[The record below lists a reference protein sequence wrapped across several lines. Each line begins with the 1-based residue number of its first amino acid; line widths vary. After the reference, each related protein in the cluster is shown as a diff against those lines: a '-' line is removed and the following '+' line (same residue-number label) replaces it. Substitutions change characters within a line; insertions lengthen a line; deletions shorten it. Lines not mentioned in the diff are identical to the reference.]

1 MTGIVFDLD
10 GTLIDSLPDLHA
22 VANRVLG
29 EEGLPPQSI
38 DQVRGFIGRGV
49 PWLVGQL
56 LDASGGPADGPRHD
70 RMVASF
76 EDHYMTAT
84 GLTHPYPGVEE
95 ALAKLRA
102 SGHGLAL
109 CTNKSVKPTGAVL
122 DHLGLARFFDA
133 VIGGDTLAQRKPDPA
148 PVRAAV
154 EALGGGP
161 AIYVGDGE
169 ADETAAH
176 AAGLPFVLFTQGYRR
191 TPVEHLPHEAAFSDY
206 ADLPALIARLQG

>member
-1 MTGIVFDLD
+1 MGIVFDLD

-22 VANRVLG
+22 VANRVLD
-29 EEGLPPQSI
+29 EEGLPPQTMER
-38 DQVRGFIGRGV
+38 VRSFIGRGV

-56 LDASGGPADGPRHD
+56 LKASGRPAEGAQHD

-84 GLTHPYPGVEE
+84 SLTNPYPGVEE
-95 ALAKLRA
+95 ALAALRA
-102 SGHGLAL
+102 SGHRLGL
-109 CTNKSVKPTGAVL
+109 CTNKSVKPTGVVL
-122 DHLGLARFFDA
+122 DHLGLAQHFDA
-133 VIGGDTLAQRKPDPA
+133 VIGGDTLALRKPDPA

-169 ADETAAH
+169 ADEAAAH
-176 AAGLPFVLFTQGYRR
+176 AAGLPFVLFTQGYRH
-191 TPVEHLPHEAAFSDY
+191 TPVEDLAHEAAFSDY